1 MRYLAFVHNTFKVQ
15 GGTTPYEKCFGVQ
28 YHGRLARFGETVM
41 CALATKHIK
50 KGKPRF
56 VKVIWLGKTLS
67 GDLHLCGTS
76 VGVYLSSCIRRL
88 PPDQQWGKDLLKAF
102 RGKPWSYGTAVLG
115 SRLVPGLQDRPPK
128 SAAHEILPLPPILPR
143 IPLPAERVV
152 EKPGDEAA
160 SDPPSSNEAADNA
173 SGSNTGSQTAVHTGT
188 LAPGESPHPEVTDA
202 TMLSELVLESVGES
216 NLGEPAKRAASSLA
230 APPMF
235 AGEPAL
241 RKPRIQRIRVD
252 GEELFDHDEGFI
264 PFDIEDEMDVR
275 VWESEIPDSLGSGVV
290 WADRGEDEGP
300 PELSQDA
307 LQEVDRKAEAI
318 EAERLLAMRVLEEAL
333 DVPDASLLL
342 QTRYVLDWRYRNGWT
357 RRARL
362 VSKELKLWDP
372 NRTDVFAPSTCPAM
386 SRLVPALVRT

>member
-1 MRYLAFVHNTFKVQ
+1 MRYSHA
-15 GGTTPYEKCFGVQ
+15 
-28 YHGRLARFGETVM
+28 
-41 CALATKHIK
+41 
-50 KGKPRF
+50 
-56 VKVIWLGKTLS
+56 
-67 GDLHLCGTS
+67 
-76 VGVYLSSCIRRL
+76 
-88 PPDQQWGKDLLKAF
+88 
-102 RGKPWSYGTAVLG
+102 
-115 SRLVPGLQDRPPK
+115 
-128 SAAHEILPLPPILPR
+128 LPPILPR
-143 IPLPAERVV
+143 IPLPAEHVV

-160 SDPPSSNEAADNA
+160 SDPSSSNEAADNV

-188 LAPGESPHPEVTDA
+188 LAPGESHHPEVTDA
-202 TMLSELVLESVGES
+202 TMLSELVPESGGES
-216 NLGEPAKRAASSLA
+216 NLGESAKRAASSLA

-235 AGEPAL
+235 AGEPA
-241 RKPRIQRIRVD
+241 PQAQNQHIRVD

-264 PFDIEDEMDVR
+264 PFDVDDEMDVR

-357 RRARL
+357 RL
-362 VSKELKLWDP
+362 L
-372 NRTDVFAPSTCPAM
+372 DVPG
-386 SRLVPALVRT
+386 